1 MKIAGIQHDIIW
13 EDPEANFSALQPMI
27 EEAVANGA
35 ELIVLT
41 ELFSTG
47 FSMNTSK
54 IAESQDGPSTCF
66 LIEQARRTGVPIC
79 GSVPSLQPSSS
90 RPQNCLIV
98 AHPDGSLDQYAK
110 KHLFTFAGEDN
121 HYEAGKENLT
131 LQISGLSVSF
141 FVCFDLRFAPEFW
154 NLAKETDLF
163 IVVAN
168 WPESRRAHWKSLL
181 QARAIENQSYIF
193 GINRVGS
200 GDGIN
205 YSGDSY
211 LFDPSGESIASAPAN
226 TPMVL
231 MGEIEKQVV
240 TKVRKQF
247 PFIADR

>member
-1 MKIAGIQHDIIW
+1 M
-13 EDPEANFSALQPMI
+13 
-27 EEAVANGA
+27 
-35 ELIVLT
+35 
-41 ELFSTG
+41 
-47 FSMNTSK
+47 
-54 IAESQDGPSTCF
+54 
-66 LIEQARRTGVPIC
+66 
-79 GSVPSLQPSSS
+79 SL
-90 RPQNCLIV
+90 
-98 AHPDGSLDQYAK
+98 
-110 KHLFTFAGEDN
+110 
-121 HYEAGKENLT
+121 
-131 LQISGLSVSF
+131 

-193 GINRVGS
+193 GIYRVGI
-200 GDGIN
+200 GAGIN

-211 LFDPSGESIASAPAN
+211 LFDPLGESIASAPAN